1 MRPEGR
7 RYEPR
12 CLACHLPEA
21 VDERAGCAPAAKA
34 ACVGNRLALG
44 EQDHCVEDRANE
56 GSLVAGYQAAFL
68 TATGIILIAI
78 LIVVIQ
84 MRTRTAER
92 H

>member
-1 MRPEGR
+1 
-7 RYEPR
+7 
-12 CLACHLPEA
+12 
-21 VDERAGCAPAAKA
+21 
-34 ACVGNRLALG
+34 
-44 EQDHCVEDRANE
+44 VEDRANE